1 MTGPHA
7 AARSVPQAIDLGPTS
22 GLRALAC
29 SGVLFGHCMF
39 WVARAAQDKLAVYQQ
54 LDQHPW
60 MTGLMK
66 MPEPF
71 MDWFL
76 VLTGFLTAQSLLSR
90 LATTPNYLTFI
101 AG

>member
-1 MTGPHA
+1 MRGHDAP
-7 AARSVPQAIDLGPTS
+7 ARSGSQAVDLSPTS
-22 GLRALAC
+22 GMRAIAC
-29 SGVLFGHCMF
+29 LGILIGHCMF
-39 WVARAAQDKLAVYQQ
+39 WVARSAEDKLIVYQQ

-76 VLTGFLTAQSLLSR
+76 VLTGFLTAQSLLSK
-90 LATTPNYLTFI
+90 LITSPDYPTLVT
-101 AG
+101 G